1 MNVQKWQLDF
11 YKDSFFTFNKMGA
24 KGGQIEPEIDFFVHF
39 LQNFVAIFSYKWSIT
54 KYDG

>member
-1 MNVQKWQLDF
+1 
-11 YKDSFFTFNKMGA
+11 MGA
-24 KGGQIEPEIDFFVHF
+24 KGGQIEPEIDVFVHF